1 MNKIKKMILSIVLI
15 LSSTIVYAADYN
27 ATLGNM
33 PVYAESKDKGVLVD
47 LVKEIQK
54 ESGNSINIKV
64 LPFASSLYMVQKN
77 RSDFHIPL
85 IKNDI
90 VDVDKLPFTYSSE
103 TIFHVNFVIY
113 SLKNKKIDIN
123 NLAQYKIETDRAH
136 VAYFPF
142 KTNASNSISGSLSKI
157 NDGKIDAF
165 IFADFA
171 TDPYLKESKFKNLS
185 RELYKVFDVKMVLP
199 KSAKAKQID
208 TMLSSS
214 ISNLKQSG
222 KYQEIMGKI
231 DLAYSDWQ
239 P

>member
-1 MNKIKKMILSIVLI
+1 MNKIKNQILGIFLI
-15 LSSTIVYAADYN
+15 LSTSIVMADNYN
-27 ATLGNM
+27 VSLGNM
-33 PVYAESKDKGVLVD
+33 PIYAESKDKGVLVD

-54 ESGNSINIKV
+54 ESGNNINIKV

-90 VDVDKLPFTYSSE
+90 VDVDKLPFIYSSE

-113 SLKNKKIDIN
+113 SLKNKKIDTS

-142 KTNASNSISGSLSKI
+142 KTIASNSISASLSKV
-157 NDGKIDAF
+157 NKGEIDAF

-171 TDPYLKESKFKNLS
+171 TDPFLKDEKFKNLS
-185 RELYKVFDVKMVLP
+185 RELYKVFDVKIVLAKNS
-199 KSAKAKQID
+199 KSKQID
-208 TMLSSS
+208 TMLSTS

-231 DLAYSDWQ
+231 DLAYSNWQ

>member
-1 MNKIKKMILSIVLI
+1 MNKIKNQILGIFLIISSSIVM
-15 LSSTIVYAADYN
+15 ADNYN
-27 ATLGNM
+27 VSLGNM

-54 ESGNSINIKV
+54 ESGNNINIKV

-90 VDVDKLPFTYSSE
+90 VDENKLPFIYSSE

-113 SLKNKKIDIN
+113 SLKNKKIDTN

-142 KTNASNSISGSLSKI
+142 KTIASNSISASLSKV
-157 NDGKIDAF
+157 NKGEIDAF

-171 TDPYLKESKFKNLS
+171 TDPFLKDEKFKNLS
-185 RELYKVFDVKMVLP
+185 RELYKVFDVKIVLAKNS
-199 KSAKAKQID
+199 KSKQID
-208 TMLSSS
+208 RMLSTS

-231 DLAYSDWQ
+231 DLAYSNWQ

>member
-1 MNKIKKMILSIVLI
+1 MNKIKKLTLGMFLI
-15 LSSTIVYAADYN
+15 LSSSIVYAADYN

-113 SLKNKKIDIN
+113 SLKDKIIDIN
-123 NLAQYKIETDRAH
+123 NLSKYKIETDRAH

-142 KTNASNSISGSLSKI
+142 KTSASNSILGSLSKI
-157 NDGKIDAF
+157 NKGEIDAF

-171 TDPYLKESKFKNLS
+171 TDPHLKDEKFKNFS
-185 RELYKVFDVKMVLP
+185 RKLYKVFDVKMVLP
-199 KSAKAKQID
+199 KSNKAKQID
-208 TMLSSS
+208 KMLSSS
-214 ISNLKQSG
+214 ILKLRQSG

-231 DLAYSDWQ
+231 DLAYNNWQ